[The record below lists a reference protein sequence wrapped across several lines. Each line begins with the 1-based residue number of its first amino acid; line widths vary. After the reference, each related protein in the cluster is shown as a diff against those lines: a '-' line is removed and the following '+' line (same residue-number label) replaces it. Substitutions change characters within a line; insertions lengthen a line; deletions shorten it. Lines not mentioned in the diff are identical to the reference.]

1 MAVVIVW
8 QVMMGVGLA
17 ACAGLRAFLPLLVVG
32 LAGRLELVPLGS
44 RFEWMAGDPAL
55 IVLGVAVVLELAA
68 DKVPVLDNV
77 LDLAGTF
84 VRPAA
89 GAIAAASPLAALD
102 PLTAMVV
109 GVILGTTVAGTV
121 HFAKTG
127 LRLGS
132 TGATGG
138 LANPALSVAEDGLTL
153 GGSLMSLFAPVMM
166 FALVIGLVWLV
177 VRAIRSRPRGSRQ
190 AS

>member
-44 RFEWMAGDPAL
+44 RFEWMVGDPAL

>member
-166 FALVIGLVWLV
+166 FALVIGLAWLV